1 MLLSIV
7 ADEHLAYPDAAEWFS
22 PSVGY
27 PEYRHGHVASKPN
40 AVYAAVRQCFAQAG
54 FDAARFGTAD
64 WNPLGDIVQPG
75 QRVFVLCNFVQH
87 QRSNE
92 SAEAFAGKCTHGS
105 VVRAVIDY
113 LLLAGARV
121 QFGNAP
127 VQSCNWAAVLDQTGA
142 ARVQEFYAERNL
154 PAAAIDLR
162 MVVSE
167 RDALGNITNY
177 VERDAAQNTIEI
189 DLGSTSLLDEPSR
202 HGARYRVQDYNPERT
217 EAFHGP
223 GRHVYV
229 LHRAVLEADVVF
241 SLPKL
246 KTHEKVGVTC
256 AVKGCVGAV
265 GHKDCLA
272 HHRFG
277 PPGKGGDEYPR
288 DPLGLFRAASW
299 LHDRVY
305 RSQSKAGV
313 LRIADNF
320 LRRVLRRI
328 NPSVAGAWW
337 GNDTAWRMAVDLARI
352 VEHADANGVLHETPV
367 RRNYSL
373 VDGVIGGQGRGPL
386 RPDPVASRTL
396 FFADDVYLADFA
408 AATLMGFDPRSVP
421 HLRHACLDVSALDVS
436 ARAIA
441 NGVEGGLEV
450 LAPHVIRYEPPPG
463 WKGHL

>member
-1 MLLSIV
+1 MRQSIV
-7 ADEHLAYPDAAEWFS
+7 TDEQIVYPDSAEWFS
-22 PSVGY
+22 PSTAY
-27 PEYRHGHVASKPN
+27 PEYRLNHLATKTN
-40 AVYAAVRQCFAQAG
+40 AVYTAVRDCFAQAG
-54 FDAARFGTAD
+54 LDAARFGTEA
-64 WNPLGDIVQPG
+64 WNPLGDLVQPG

-87 QRSNE
+87 RRANE
-92 SAEAFAGKCTHGS
+92 SDEAFAGKCTHGS
-105 VVRAVIDY
+105 VVRALVDY

-127 VQSCNWAAVLDQTGA
+127 VQSCNWEAVLEQTGA
-142 ARVQEFYAERNL
+142 ARVQEFYALRHL
-154 PAAAIDLR
+154 PASAVDLR
-162 MVVSE
+162 MTVAE
-167 RDALGNITNY
+167 RDALGNVTRE
-177 VERDAAQNTIEI
+177 VERDAATLTVEI

-202 HGARYRVQDYNPERT
+202 HGARYRVQDYSPDRT
-217 EAFHGP
+217 EAFHAP
-223 GRHVYV
+223 GKHIYV

-277 PPGKGGDEYPR
+277 PPAKGGDEYPR

-305 RSQSKAGV
+305 RSGAKSGFM
-313 LRIADNF
+313 RIADNY
-320 LRRVLRRI
+320 LRKILRRI

-352 VEHADANGVLHETPV
+352 VEHADANGVMHETRV
-367 RRNYSL
+367 RPNYAL
-373 VDGVIGGQGRGPL
+373 VDGVVGGQGRGPL
-386 RPDPVASRTL
+386 RPDPVASGTI
-396 FFADDVYLADFA
+396 FFADDVYVADTI
-408 AATLMGFDPRSVP
+408 AATLMGFDPRAVP
-421 HLRHACLDVSALDVS
+421 HLRHHLLQEGSVDLP
-436 ARAIA
+436 
-441 NGVEGGLEV
+441 GVKPLSV
-450 LAPHVIRYEPPPG
+450 RYEPPPG